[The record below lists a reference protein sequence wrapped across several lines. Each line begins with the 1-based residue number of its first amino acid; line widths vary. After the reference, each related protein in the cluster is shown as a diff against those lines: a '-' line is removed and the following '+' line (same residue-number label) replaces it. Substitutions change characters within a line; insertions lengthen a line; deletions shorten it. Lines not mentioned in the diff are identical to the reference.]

1 MLDAH
6 FVTITAV
13 PRKLE
18 SAATSF
24 PITYIDPWGGKIRQ
38 GAISIPTR
46 GVLAAE
52 AAESPCLEA
61 DFPEAAVGKKLL
73 RQGEVSTL
81 TVVAVLGR
89 W

>member
-1 MLDAH
+1 MEARERRARH
-6 FVTITAV
+6 EEQA
-13 PRKLE
+13 
-18 SAATSF
+18 
-24 PITYIDPWGGKIRQ
+24 
-38 GAISIPTR
+38 
-46 GVLAAE
+46 LAAE

-73 RQGEVSTL
+73 RPGEVSTL